1 MIRAGGPGSQRA
13 RSSGA
18 LIGRDEEVAVAVR
31 RWREASAGAGQ
42 LLLISGEAGIGKT
55 RLVREVAATI
65 GGEARALSTE
75 AFPQDA
81 EAAGALLLDLS
92 DALRRRG
99 ITEPAERIRERL
111 LLDPPIGDAA
121 RRRRLLVGDVTETI
135 LAVLAETP
143 TLLFLEDLHWADELS
158 LDVIE
163 RLAVAVRSTS
173 SLIVV
178 TYRSDELFPR
188 TALRRWRVRLLQQR
202 LAEEVRLPR
211 LAETGTTAMMR
222 EITGEVPASVDVALL
237 LERSDGIPLHIEE
250 LLAAGGGSGVPDSVA
265 DAVVD
270 RVAGLSDLAGAI
282 VAAAAVIGRSFDIGL
297 LAAVSEQSLE
307 AVEGALLELYDH
319 YLVVSRGDTA
329 TFDFR
334 HALIRDAIYAAVPR
348 SRRRELHSAVARAA
362 AAAGSRDS
370 FVSDHYE
377 RGGEAALARDFAL
390 AAARDAARVSA
401 HREAAELF
409 RRVERTTTHFVDDR
423 SRADL
428 HVDLAVELA
437 AIDDIA
443 GAERHFAAA
452 LELYRTIGDE
462 IAAANVVSRLMAAR
476 HLLGFTLES
485 RTALA
490 LDAIERLDG
499 IPGGGP
505 PIVRACVL
513 GGLAAAYML
522 DRRLDDAIEIGGR
535 SAALAVG
542 PDAVEE
548 RMNVDFTLGSVLV
561 FAGRTAEGWSLLE
574 SAIAEGLTSGLEEE
588 TARGY
593 RMIGSSASVLV
604 DYPRARRWI
613 VEGLEYTS
621 RTERWN
627 DHHYLTAHLAHV
639 KWAEGDLDGAESDA
653 QRALADGGGAVTTR
667 IAALYVLA
675 YVALD
680 RDVRE
685 LARERLDEAMV
696 LAEHMNELQRISPV
710 LWGMAELALRD
721 GQADRAIELT
731 ERGYAQSARVQDAAY
746 LFPFVVTGVRARLE
760 RGDVAAARDWLAR
773 TSHILEFRAIPG
785 TMPALDHADGL
796 ICLAEGHTGQARVA
810 LERASAGWSGL
821 GRFDEGT
828 HVLLDLARCAS
839 RSRRPVDAAA
849 DLARARALSDAN
861 GIVLPAVLL
870 AAASSAERVGEV
882 YDPLSSRE
890 YEVARLIAEG
900 LTNREIAL
908 RLTISPKTVS
918 AHVEHVLTKLDVA
931 RRAEIAAWVS
941 RIG

>member
-1 MIRAGGPGSQRA
+1 MIRARGPGGQRV

-18 LIGRDEEVAVAVR
+18 LVGRDEELAVAVR
-31 RWREASAGAGQ
+31 RWREARAGAGQ
-42 LLLISGEAGIGKT
+42 LLLISGEAGIGKS
-55 RLVREVAATI
+55 RLVRDVAAAI
-65 GGEARALSTE
+65 GDEARVLSTE

-92 DALRRRG
+92 DALRRRRM
-99 ITEPAERIRERL
+99 TEPAERIRDRL
-111 LLDPPIGDAA
+111 LGDSTHGDAA
-121 RRRRLLVGDVTETI
+121 RRRRLLVGDVTETV
-135 LAVLAETP
+135 LGVLAETP
-143 TLLFLEDLHWADELS
+143 TLLCLEDLHWADELS

-163 RLAVAVRSTS
+163 RLAVAVSSTS
-173 SLIVV
+173 SLIVA

-211 LAETGTTAMMR
+211 LDAAGTIAMMR
-222 EITGEVPASVDVALL
+222 EITGEVPASIDVSSLF
-237 LERSDGIPLHIEE
+237 ERSDGIPLHIEE
-250 LLAAGGGSGVPDSVA
+250 LLAGGGGPDVPDSVA
-265 DAVVD
+265 DAVLD
-270 RVAGLSDLAGAI
+270 RVAGLRGPADAI
-282 VAAAAVIGRSFDIGL
+282 VAAAAVIGRSFDAEL
-297 LAAVSEQSLE
+297 LAAVSERAPEAIESALAELE
-307 AVEGALLELYDH
+307 DR
-319 YLVVSRGDTA
+319 YLVVSRGETS

-334 HALIRDAIYAAVPR
+334 HALIRDAIYASIPR

-362 AAAGSRDS
+362 AAAGLRDS

-377 RGGEAALARDFAL
+377 RGGEAGLAHDFAL
-390 AAARDAARVSA
+390 AAAKDAARVSA
-401 HREAAELF
+401 HREAADLF

-428 HVDLAVELA
+428 DVDLAVELA

-443 GAERHFAAA
+443 GAESHFTSA
-452 LELYRTIGDE
+452 LELYRGIGDE
-462 IAAANVVSRLMAAR
+462 IAAANLVARLMAAR
-476 HLLGFTLES
+476 HLLGFALEP

-490 LDAIERLDG
+490 LDTIDRLDD

-522 DRRLDDAIEIGGR
+522 ERRLDEAIEIGAR
-535 SAALAVG
+535 SAALATA

-548 RMNVDFTLGSVLV
+548 RMSVDFTLGSVLV
-561 FAGRTAEGWSLLE
+561 FAGRTSEGWSVLE
-574 SAIAEGLTSGLEEE
+574 HAIAAGLASGLEGE

-613 VEGLEYTS
+613 AEGVDYTA

-627 DHHYLTAHLAHV
+627 DHHYLTAHLAHI
-639 KWAEGDLDGAESDA
+639 KWAAGDLDGAEADA

-667 IAALYVLA
+667 ITALYVLG

-680 RDVRE
+680 RDARE
-685 LARERLDEAMV
+685 LAHERLEEALA
-696 LAEHMNELQRISPV
+696 LAERMNELQRVSPA
-710 LWGMAELALRD
+710 LWGLAELAWREGDAQLSID
-721 GQADRAIELT
+721 LT
-731 ERGYAQSARVQDAAY
+731 ERGFAQSARVKDAAY

-760 RGDVAAARDWLAR
+760 RGDVAAAREWLAR
-773 TSHILEFRAIPG
+773 TSQVIGSRAIPG
-785 TMPALDHADGL
+785 TLPALDHAEGL
-796 ICLAEGHTGQARVA
+796 VHLAEGHTGQARDA
-810 LERASAGWSGL
+810 LERASAGWSAL
-821 GRFDEGT
+821 GRFGDAT
-828 HVLLDLARCAS
+828 QALVDLARCAS
-839 RSRRPVDAAA
+839 RSRRPVDAA
-849 DLARARALSDAN
+849 DLLAQARSQSDTR
-861 GIVLPAVLL
+861 GVVLPAVLL
-870 AAASSAERVGEV
+870 AAASSAERDREI

-900 LTNREIAL
+900 LTNREIAV
-908 RLTISPKTVS
+908 RLTIAPKTVS
-918 AHVEHVLTKLDVA
+918 AHVEHVLTKLNVA